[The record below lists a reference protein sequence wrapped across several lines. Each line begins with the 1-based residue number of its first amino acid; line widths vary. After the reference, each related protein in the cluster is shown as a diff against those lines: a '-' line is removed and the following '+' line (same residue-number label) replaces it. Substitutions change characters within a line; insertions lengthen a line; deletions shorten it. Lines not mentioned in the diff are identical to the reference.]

1 MFQVVVREHFDAA
14 HFLRDYQGKCA
25 QLHGHRWD
33 VEISVEGTQLDQVG
47 MLIDFGDIKKA
58 VACSLDKLDHQLL
71 NEVEGFK
78 IEQMNPTAENLAF
91 FLFWELKNSLN
102 LSDRHKLS
110 WVKVY
115 ESPDSW
121 AIYRED

>member
-14 HFLRDYQGKCA
+14 HFLRNYQGKCA

-33 VEISVEGTQLDQVG
+33 VEICAAGSQLDQTG
-47 MLIDFGDIKKA
+47 MLVDFGDIKKA
-58 VACSLDKLDHQLL
+58 LHMVLDQLDHQLL

-78 IEQMNPTAENLAF
+78 PDQLNPTAENLAF
-91 FLFWELKNSLN
+91 FLFQKLQSLLELGDSRLF
-102 LSDRHKLS
+102 

-121 AIYRED
+121 AMYQEG